1 MKIEKINVLCKY
13 SMRVEDDKFIITGE
27 GLFSKNDAEDYLQL
41 FQKTVKSVD
50 SSNLI
55 LIIDNSQFR
64 MSFPDTKLF
73 YEKVWDV
80 YISSDFKDKYI
91 VMPENDIANIQIKKN
106 AKNIFNYI
114 KVISDINTKE

>member
-41 FQKTVKSVD
+41 FQKTIKSVD

-73 YEKVWDV
+73 YEKVCDV

-91 VMPENDIANIQIKKN
+91 VMPENDITNIQIKKN
-106 AKNIFNYI
+106 ANKIFNYI
-114 KVISDINTKE
+114 KVISDIHIIE

>member
-41 FQKTVKSVD
+41 FQKTIKSVD

-55 LIIDNSQFR
+55 LIIDNSQFM

-73 YEKVWDV
+73 YEKVCDV

-106 AKNIFNYI
+106 ANKIFNYI
-114 KVISDINTKE
+114 KVISDINIIE

>member
-41 FQKTVKSVD
+41 FQKTIKSVD

-64 MSFPDTKLF
+64 MSFPYTKLF
-73 YEKVWDV
+73 YEKVCDV

-106 AKNIFNYI
+106 ANKIFNYI
-114 KVISDINTKE
+114 KVISDINIIE

>member
-41 FQKTVKSVD
+41 FQKTIKSVD

-64 MSFPDTKLF
+64 MGFPDTKLF
-73 YEKVWDV
+73 YEKVCDV

-106 AKNIFNYI
+106 ANKIFNYI
-114 KVISDINTKE
+114 KVISDINIIE

>member
-64 MSFPDTKLF
+64 MSFHDTKLF
-73 YEKVWDV
+73 YEKVCDV

-106 AKNIFNYI
+106 AKKIFNYI
-114 KVISDINTKE
+114 KVISDINTIE